1 MEASRRD
8 FISVAIGSLGAIGG
22 LGALYALVR
31 VMLEPSEIAAL
42 GAKTEVDVSKIQ
54 PMQVR
59 VTSWK
64 GKTLFVI
71 RLPKDFK
78 AEGYQLKQGA
88 LNSKGTTNYE
98 ILKGHDVFALVGVC
112 THLGCIPLWKPQ
124 GGVGG
129 IDKPMFHCP
138 CHGGLYTPYGDVI
151 AGPPPRP
158 LFIPPQKLS
167 GNKLIVGE
175 EGFVKELI

>member
-8 FISVAIGSLGAIGG
+8 FISLGIGLLGAAGG
-22 LGALYALVR
+22 VAALYPLVR
-31 VMLEPSEIAAL
+31 AMLEPSKIAAL
-42 GAKTEVDVSKIQ
+42 GAVVEVDISNLQ

-64 GKTLFVI
+64 GKTTFVI
-71 RLPKDFK
+71 RLPEDFK
-78 AEGYQLKQGA
+78 ADDYKLKEGA

-98 ILKGHDVFALVGVC
+98 ILKGHPVFALVGIC

-124 GGVGG
+124 GEEASGG
-129 IDKPMFHCP
+129 KPTFHCP
-138 CHGGLYTPYGDVI
+138 CHGGYYTPYGDVI

-158 LFIPPQKLS
+158 LFIPPQKLE
-167 GNKLIVGE
+167 GNKLIIGE
-175 EGFVKELI
+175 KGFVQELI

>member
-8 FISVAIGSLGAIGG
+8 FISIGIGALGAVGG
-22 LGALYALVR
+22 LGALYAFVR

-71 RLPKDFK
+71 KLPKDFK
-78 AEGYQLKQGA
+78 PEGYKLKGVK
-88 LNSKGTTNYE
+88 NSKGTTNYE
-98 ILKGHDVFALVGVC
+98 VLKGHDVFALVGVC

-129 IDKPMFHCP
+129 VNKPLFHCP

-158 LFIPPQKLS
+158 LFIPPQKLE
-167 GNKLIVGE
+167 GNKLIVGV
-175 EGFVKELI
+175 EGFVKELV

>member
-71 RLPKDFK
+71 RLSQDFK
-78 AEGYQLKQGA
+78 PEGYPLKGVK
-88 LNSKGTTNYE
+88 NSKGTTNYE
-98 ILKGHDVFALVGVC
+98 ILKEHNVFALVGIC

-124 GGVGG
+124 GEANVAQ
-129 IDKPMFHCP
+129 KPLFHCP
-138 CHGGLYTPYGDVI
+138 CHGGFYTPYGDVI
-151 AGPPPRP
+151 TGPPPRP

-175 EGFVKELI
+175 EGFIKELI

>member
-8 FISVAIGSLGAIGG
+8 FISIGIGALGAVGG

-54 PMQVR
+54 PLQVR

-71 RLPKDFK
+71 RLPKDFSP
-78 AEGYQLKQGA
+78 EGYSLKEGA
-88 LNSKGTTNYE
+88 LNSKGKRNYE

-124 GGVGG
+124 GADVSKG
-129 IDKPMFHCP
+129 KPVFHCP
-138 CHGGLYTPYGDVI
+138 CHGGIYTPYGDVI
-151 AGPPPRP
+151 TGPPPRP
-158 LFIPPQKLS
+158 LFIPPQKLE
-167 GNKLIVGE
+167 GDKLTVGV